1 MGRII
6 LGISLLIGLTAPAFG
21 QVEMP
26 TTVKAKPGKLTQIV
40 IKNAAP
46 KMAWTFVEA
55 EGIEYF
61 REHDPDAKV
70 LKLRFVA
77 EPGTY
82 YLIVATANGDI
93 KTQVC
98 VITVEGARPP
108 PDPKPEPK
116 NDPVKHL
123 SFVGGDAAT
132 AGVVNS
138 AELRTFLSSVGVK
151 VHLIPAGEIPEGMR
165 SHVAAAG
172 GIPCIVLQDGA
183 GYVIASE
190 RITTVEA
197 AKNLVKKYLGK

>member
-1 MGRII
+1 MRN
-6 LGISLLIGLTAPAFG
+6 LLCLALIVFLPGPVLA

-26 TTVKAKPGKLTQIV
+26 TTVKAKAGKLTQIV

-108 PDPKPEPK
+108 PDPKPDPK
-116 NDPVKHL
+116 PDPVKHL

-151 VHLIPAGEIPEGMR
+151 AHLIPAGEIPEGMR

-172 GIPCIVLQDGA
+172 GTPCLVLQDA
-183 GYVIASE
+183 VGYVIASE